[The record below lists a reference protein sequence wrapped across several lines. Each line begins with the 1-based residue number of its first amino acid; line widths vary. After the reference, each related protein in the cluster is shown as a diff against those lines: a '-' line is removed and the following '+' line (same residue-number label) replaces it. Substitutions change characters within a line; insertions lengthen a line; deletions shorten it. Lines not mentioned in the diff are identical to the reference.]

1 MAIDSR
7 LKDRELKDRKGCYVI
22 LVCIGST
29 NICTL
34 GYTPILPIRI
44 VWASLDSLKE
54 PFCTCLVSEYGS
66 VCYGLPHTVRAGTMN
81 ALYLVADHALDVY
94 VYNA

>member
-1 MAIDSR
+1 MSHANVNCEINCEIRSSVFAFMAIDSR

-34 GYTPILPIRI
+34 GYTPILPIDI
-44 VWASLDSLKE
+44 V
-54 PFCTCLVSEYGS
+54 
-66 VCYGLPHTVRAGTMN
+66 
-81 ALYLVADHALDVY
+81 
-94 VYNA
+94 